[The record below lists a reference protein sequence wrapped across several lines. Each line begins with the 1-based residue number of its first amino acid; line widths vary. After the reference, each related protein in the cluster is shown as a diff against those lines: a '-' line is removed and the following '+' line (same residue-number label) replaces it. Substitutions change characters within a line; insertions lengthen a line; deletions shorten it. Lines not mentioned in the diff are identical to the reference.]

1 VFLLVPA
8 HLGSPGQRGV
18 KWLLLCSI
26 YWTAAV
32 VQIRFFNSPNIL
44 GNFAEH
50 TRTLRLYPRP
60 VVAFQLNSFMKS
72 RLVKTKFAAKLAK
85 TQACILVI
93 FTDKNGNMGR
103 KSGYSFTRINSD

>member
-1 VFLLVPA
+1 VFLLLPA
-8 HLGSPGQRGV
+8 HPGSPGQRAV
-18 KWLLLCSI
+18 KLLLLCSI

-85 TQACILVI
+85 TQVRILVT
-93 FTDKNGNMGR
+93 FTDKKCKHGMN
-103 KSGYSFTRINSD
+103 